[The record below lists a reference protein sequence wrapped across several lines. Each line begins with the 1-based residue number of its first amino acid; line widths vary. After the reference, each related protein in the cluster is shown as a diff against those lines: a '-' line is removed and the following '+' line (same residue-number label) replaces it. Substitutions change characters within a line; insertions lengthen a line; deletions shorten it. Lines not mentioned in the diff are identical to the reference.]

1 MLNVNNDSTKLAITV
16 DAFGKVQPHAVSLAH
31 VHSKNPVLKELNVE
45 VPPPVQAGNPQLN
58 GFFSYGAVELNQRV
72 NQELSV
78 VYQRKSANNTVYP
91 SLAESMV
98 LHAIGEV
105 HCVWSRETGKAYL

>member
-1 MLNVNNDSTKLAITV
+1 MLNVNNDATKLAITI
-16 DAFGKVQPHAVSLAH
+16 DAFNKVQPHAVSLAH
-31 VHSKNPVLKELNVE
+31 LHSKNPVLKELDVVITGE
-45 VPPPVQAGNPQLN
+45 TDPQLN

-78 VYQRKSANNTVYP
+78 VYQRRSEDNAVYP
-91 SLAESMV
+91 TLGGQMI

-105 HCVWSRETGKAYL
+105 NCAWSRQTGKVYL